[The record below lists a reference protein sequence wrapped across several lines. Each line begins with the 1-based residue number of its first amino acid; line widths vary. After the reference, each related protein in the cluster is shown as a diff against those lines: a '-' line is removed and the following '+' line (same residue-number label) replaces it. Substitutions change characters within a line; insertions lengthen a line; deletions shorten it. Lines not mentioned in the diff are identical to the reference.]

1 MASRTHKEG
10 ICFYLLT
17 LLGAWAA
24 STQTGG
30 RKTECPSCGVQ
41 DKDAM
46 MEMAK
51 QQILQKLHLRERPNI
66 THPIPRAAVVNAL
79 RRLHLTKPRMEG
91 LFGSPSWDSNS
102 ESYETEQQSY
112 EIISFAE
119 SENRNK
125 SSTTLTFQFTRDNE
139 QNVHV
144 LQAHLWV
151 YFKPNRTN
159 QANQTI
165 RLYIVQ
171 ESESTRILLNE
182 KNLEPRW
189 TGWQTFPLKQ
199 MLQTF
204 FDEGN
209 KSLKLELECERCEN
223 IPVIVN
229 THDSYQPFLVAQAK
243 VREQSHHA
251 SKRSLKCDQN
261 SNLCCR
267 KDYYVEFK
275 DIGWND
281 WIIKPEG
288 YQINYCMGLCPMHV
302 AGAPGMA
309 ASFHTTVFNLIKAN
323 NIQTAVSS
331 CCVPTKRRPLSM
343 LYFDRNNNIVKTDI
357 PDMIVEACGCS

>member
-1 MASRTHKEG
+1 MASSSQKEG
-10 ICFYLLT
+10 VCFYLLT

-24 STQTGG
+24 STQVGG

-41 DKDAM
+41 DKDVM
-46 MEMAK
+46 LELAK
-51 QQILQKLHLRERPNI
+51 QQILQKLHLKERPNI
-66 THPIPRAAVVNAL
+66 THPIPRGAVVNAL
-79 RRLHLTKPRMEG
+79 RRLHLSKPRMDG
-91 LFGSPSWDSNS
+91 LFGSPNWDSNS
-102 ESYETEQQSY
+102 DNSEVDQQSY

-119 SENRNK
+119 SESNNE
-125 SSTTLTFQFTRDNE
+125 SSTILNFQFAREEE

-144 LQAHLWV
+144 LQAHLWI
-151 YFKPNRTN
+151 FLKPNRTY
-159 QANQTI
+159 QTNQTLK
-165 RLYIVQ
+165 LYLVQ
-171 ESESTRILLNE
+171 EEFSQRIMISE

-189 TGWQTFPLKQ
+189 SGWQTFSLKQ

-204 FDEGN
+204 LDGGD
-209 KSLKLELECERCEN
+209 KSLKLELDCEGCKDL
-223 IPVIVN
+223 PVLVN
-229 THDSYQPFLVAQAK
+229 LNDSHQPFLVAQAK
-243 VREQSHHA
+243 VRERSHHA
-251 SKRSLKCDQN
+251 AKRSLKCDQN

-267 KDYYVEFK
+267 KDYYVDFK

-288 YQINYCMGLCPMHV
+288 YQINYCMGLCPVHI

-309 ASFHTTVFNLIKAN
+309 ASFHTTVLNLIKAN

>member
-1 MASRTHKEG
+1 MTSHFKREG
-10 ICFYLLT
+10 FFFYLLT

-24 STQTGG
+24 STQGGG
-30 RKTECPSCGVQ
+30 RRTECPSCGVQ
-41 DKDAM
+41 DKDVM
-46 MEMAK
+46 IEVAK
-51 QQILQKLHLRERPNI
+51 QQILQKLHLKERPNI
-66 THPIPRAAVVNAL
+66 THPIPRGAVVNAL

-91 LFGSPSWDSNS
+91 LFGSSNWDSDGDTS
-102 ESYETEQQSY
+102 ETDQQSY

-119 SENRNK
+119 SDYNE
-125 SSTTLTFQFTRDNE
+125 SSTKLTFQFARDNE

-151 YFKPNRTN
+151 FFKSNRTG
-159 QANQTI
+159 QDSQTI
-165 RLYIVQ
+165 RLHMIQ
-171 ESESTRILLNE
+171 EPKGTRTLISE
-182 KNLEPRW
+182 KYLEPKW
-189 TGWQTFPLKQ
+189 SGWQTFSLKQ
-199 MLQTF
+199 ILQDF
-204 FDEGN
+204 FDEEN
-209 KSLKLELECERCEN
+209 KSLKLELDCDGCQN
-223 IPVIVN
+223 LPFMVN
-229 THDSYQPFLVAQAK
+229 PSDSHQPFLVAQAK
-243 VREQSHHA
+243 VKEKSHHIA
-251 SKRSLKCDQN
+251 KRSLKCDQN

-357 PDMIVEACGCS
+357 PDMIVDSCGCS